1 MKKFFCSIG
10 LSFSLFSSVFASS
23 TLDLLNSEIANIL
36 APFQDQA
43 TVAHLKF
50 DAVEI
55 NNERAA
61 KVAFNGL
68 YRKIGSKNSF
78 EIKVDNLSYDYGDG
92 TSPTTVLKGSLGL
105 DLTKFLT
112 REESNEMIPS
122 AIELLEA
129 TVKSYTEEYGDAI
142 FIKGVVT
149 STTKDID
156 GNYTGLTALITTKID
171 LNKLPED
178 LSREE
183 VMATDAFFSIT
194 LNLKTGIA
202 IDAFMI
208 SNPEYWGFQENQLGL
223 KELLEHLLARDKEA
237 IQIIVNVFANLHYM
251 ASNIV
256 EVDNSSSW
264 NLFLKNNPL
273 KKLLFISFKIVQ

>member
-1 MKKFFCSIG
+1 MFIMKKFFCSIG
-10 LSFSLFSSVFASS
+10 LGFSLFSSVFASS

-43 TVAHLKF
+43 TVANLKF

-55 NNERAA
+55 NNEHAA

-68 YRKIGSKNSF
+68 YRKIGSKNSL

-92 TSPTTVLKGSLGL
+92 TSPTTVLKGSLAL

-149 STTKDID
+149 STTKDND
-156 GNYTGLTALITTKID
+156 GNYTGLTALISTKID
-171 LNKLPED
+171 LNKLPEN
-178 LSREE
+178 LSRDE
-183 VMATDAFFSIT
+183 VMVTDAFFSIT

-202 IDAFMI
+202 VDAFII
-208 SNPEYWGFQENQLGL
+208 SNPEYWGFQDNQLGL

-237 IQIIVNVFANLHYM
+237 IQVIVNVFANLDYM

-264 NLFLKNNPL
+264 NLFAKKFITLK
-273 KKLLFISFKIVQ
+273 